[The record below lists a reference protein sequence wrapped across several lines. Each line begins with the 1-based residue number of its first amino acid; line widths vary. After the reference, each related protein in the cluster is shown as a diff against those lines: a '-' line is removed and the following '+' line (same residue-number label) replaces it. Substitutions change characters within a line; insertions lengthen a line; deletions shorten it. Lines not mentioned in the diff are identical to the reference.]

1 MSSGHLS
8 GAERRA
14 AAAQVAE
21 AIKCR
26 GMQNKLSAGIQV
38 HLPALTQHIHDLHV
52 LVNGF
57 CYFLTQMQMR
67 A

>member
-1 MSSGHLS
+1 M
-8 GAERRA
+8 
-14 AAAQVAE
+14 QVAE

-38 HLPALTQHIHDLHV
+38 HMPALTQHIHDLHV